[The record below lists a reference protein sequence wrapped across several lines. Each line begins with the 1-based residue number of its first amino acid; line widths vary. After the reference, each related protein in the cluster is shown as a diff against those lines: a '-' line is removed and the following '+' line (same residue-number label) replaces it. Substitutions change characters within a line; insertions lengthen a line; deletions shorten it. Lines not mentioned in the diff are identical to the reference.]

1 MLTHPTSLFYFIRS
15 QDFPLLLGAI
25 IRPDNRK
32 VRLRDI
38 EGFRVWLHVISD
50 PVVIRIHA
58 GETGVERELTKV
70 KIS

>member
-1 MLTHPTSLFYFIRS
+1 M
-15 QDFPLLLGAI
+15 LLGAI